1 MYVKHFVIQLNY
13 MHVKQVMQAA
23 KTLARTGQFWM
34 QLRLCPLLFNL
45 MACSLVDTHRAFPHL
60 CLLGGFF
67 NKNN

>member
-1 MYVKHFVIQLNY
+1 
-13 MHVKQVMQAA
+13 MQAA

-34 QLRLCPLLFNL
+34 QLRLCPLFNL